1 MIESH
6 LIQHT
11 GTPNYVLKF
20 NIPSPKYNFSD
31 SKSQEH
37 LASRIEP
44 IFLILMLIIDNQII
58 KRLNI
63 VARYSRNFS
72 REAYNSQKRVFI
84 VITIGS
90 SAIDSL
96 PQVTK
101 NPFTKIE
108 RFSFLKKLTL
118 DGI

>member
-1 MIESH
+1 MIESY
-6 LIQHT
+6 LIQYT
-11 GTPNYVLKF
+11 GTLNYVLKF

-44 IFLILMLIIDNQII
+44 IFLILMLIIHNQII

-63 VARYSRNFS
+63 VAGYSRNFS
-72 REAYNSQKRVFI
+72 REAYNSEKRVFI
-84 VITIGS
+84 VVTIGS

-108 RFSFLKKLTL
+108 RFSFLKKLTF
-118 DGI
+118 GI